1 METNN
6 NILIAREKK
15 YQFIKQFITD
25 YQVITLKANIVGDNK
40 KIKEAYILLSYFD
53 TKISK
58 YCTSKYIFD
67 DFDGPMIIYLCQK
80 DKCLKETMVLYEE
93 NDELGRFVDIDVY
106 FNDSKSIS
114 RNTLRKCYLCDNYAF
129 VCGKNKNHSAEK
141 LNNYLKQKTLD
152 YILKLVETTIDV
164 SIMAELNLHPKFGL
178 VTPYTNGSHK
188 DMNYKL
194 MIKAKE
200 AIIPYFL
207 KMFLIGYN
215 SNDLSDIF
223 SKIKNIGIEAEKA
236 MLKITNGI
244 NAYKGL
250 IFALGLIVTSLSIK
264 LSNIK
269 EKATYFKYVSMMTK
283 DIIKEYNKGEQT
295 SGKIAFNKYQLKG
308 ARHQAYFGFK
318 DVQMII
324 NKYSLE
330 DDESKLNA
338 LCELIV
344 NIDDTVLFKR
354 CNYDYKKYIN
364 VKDMFKQYLDN
375 KLDIDELNKYCI
387 DYNLSFGGSADLLI
401 VSVFVKKINEI
412 FNINLF
418 MKSFDCIF

>member
-1 METNN
+1 MEINN

-15 YQFIKQFITD
+15 YQFIKQFINN
-25 YQVITLKANIVGDNK
+25 YQVITLKANIVGENK

-53 TKISK
+53 IKINK
-58 YCTSKYIFD
+58 HCINKYIFD
-67 DFDGPMIIYLCQK
+67 DYDGPMIIYLCQK
-80 DKCLKETMVLYEE
+80 NKCLKETMVLYEE

-129 VCGKNKNHSAEK
+129 VCGRVRNHTVEQ
-141 LNNYLKQKTLD
+141 LNNYLCEQTLT
-152 YILKLVETTIDV
+152 YLLKHLEQAIDE

-188 DMNYKL
+188 DMNYNL

-200 AIIPYFL
+200 AIIPYFK
-207 KMFLIGYN
+207 KMFLVGYN
-215 SNDLSDIF
+215 SNDLSNIF
-223 SKIKNIGIEAEKA
+223 TNIKLIGIEAEQA
-236 MLKITNGI
+236 MLKETNGV

-250 IFALGLIVTSLSIK
+250 IFALGLIVASLSIK

-269 EKATYFKYVSMMTK
+269 EKTTYFKYSSLMTK
-283 DIIKEYNKGEQT
+283 DILKEYNEGEQT
-295 SGKIAFNKYQLKG
+295 SGKIAFNQYQLKG

-330 DDESKLNA
+330 DDQSKIKA
-338 LCELIV
+338 LCDLII

-354 CNYDYKKYIN
+354 CNYDYQKYIN
-364 VKDMFKQYLDN
+364 VKNMFKQYLDN
-375 KLDIDELNKYCI
+375 KLDINELNKYCI
-387 DYNLSFGGSADLLI
+387 DDNLSFGGSADLLI
-401 VSVFVKKINEI
+401 VSVFVKKINKI
-412 FNINLF
+412 FNVDLF
-418 MKSFDCIF
+418 MKSIDDII

>member
-129 VCGKNKNHSAEK
+129 VCGRTKNHPVEK

-152 YILKLVETTIDV
+152 YILKLVETTIDE